1 MQDAPAKSKRQLITS
16 IFVSAAILYGCIF
29 FVNWLSPKA
38 CSTEFWPP
46 SIHCRWDF

>member
-1 MQDAPAKSKRQLITS
+1 MQDARATRQIIAS
-16 IFVSAAILYGCIF
+16 IFVSSAILYGCIS

-46 SIHCRWDF
+46 SIHCRWEF